1 VTCPLGGGYSIQ
13 LSYGDFAR
21 QYNPLPAP
29 ARKRP
34 PPQAGQPRGRGTHA
48 GVGWILT
55 PATRG
60 FARWRSGSARMEVL
74 TILITAIAPPVEN
87 AVPTMAKSSRANGV
101 VAGAFGITTM
111 TIDWSRDRP

>member
-1 VTCPLGGGYSIQ
+1 
-13 LSYGDFAR
+13 
-21 QYNPLPAP
+21 
-29 ARKRP
+29 
-34 PPQAGQPRGRGTHA
+34 
-48 GVGWILT
+48 
-55 PATRG
+55 
-60 FARWRSGSARMEVL
+60 MEVL